1 LLDEIVVLLV
11 RADPKPHCK
20 ITMPARQSAIAVSDS
35 DRPDFPDERL
45 EMHRRMKRI
54 ALPKSKL
61 FSGES
66 LNFSW

>member
-1 LLDEIVVLLV
+1 
-11 RADPKPHCK
+11 
-20 ITMPARQSAIAVSDS
+20 MPARQSAIAVSDS